1 MPKLS
6 TPFSQLSGIRKR
18 EARAGILF
26 SLPWIFSLLVF
37 TIYPIIASVYLSFT
51 DYSVVQA
58 PEWVGFTNYLNMFM
72 NDAAVKPAIYNS
84 LYYALISV
92 PLGLVLSLVLAL
104 ILNQRATG
112 IGFYRTIFYLP
123 SLIPPIAAA
132 IVFIVLFEPRTG
144 LINVI
149 LRFLGLPAPAWFAD
163 PVWSKPGLV
172 LMSLSGIGSQTLIFL
187 AGLQDIPASLLEAA
201 AIDGANRW
209 QKFWRVTIPLLTNV
223 ILFNFVMNTIWSF
236 QVFSQALVIGGT
248 TGSPMESTLMFMVI
262 IYRNAFRYFK
272 MGYASAL
279 SVVLFIVILSS
290 TLIIFRSA
298 KLWVFED
305 RDD

>member
-1 MPKLS
+1 MS
-6 TPFSQLSGIRKR
+6 RFSNPFSKLSGIEKR
-18 EARAGILF
+18 EARAGLLF

-37 TIYPIIASVYLSFT
+37 TIYPILASIYLSFT
-51 DYSVVQA
+51 NYSVIQA
-58 PEWVGFTNYLNMFM
+58 PKWIGLANYIDIFV
-72 NDAAVKPAIYNS
+72 NDTAVQPAVYNS

-104 ILNQRATG
+104 ILNQRAAG

-123 SLIPPIAAA
+123 SLIPPVAAT
-132 IVFIVLFEPRTG
+132 IVFIVLFEPQSG
-144 LINVI
+144 LINTI

-163 PVWSKPGLV
+163 PVWSKPGLI
-172 LMSLSGIGSQTLIFL
+172 LMSLSGIGAQTLIFL
-187 AGLQDIPASLLEAA
+187 AGLQDIPQSLLEAA
-201 AIDGANRW
+201 SIDGANVW
-209 QKFWRVTIPLLTNV
+209 QKFWRITIPLLTNV

-236 QVFSQALVIGGT
+236 QVFAQALVIGGT
-248 TGSPMESTLMFMVI
+248 TGTPMESTLMFMVI

-279 SVVLFIVILSS
+279 SVVLFVVILAT

-298 KLWVFED
+298 RLWVFED
-305 RDD
+305 SDE